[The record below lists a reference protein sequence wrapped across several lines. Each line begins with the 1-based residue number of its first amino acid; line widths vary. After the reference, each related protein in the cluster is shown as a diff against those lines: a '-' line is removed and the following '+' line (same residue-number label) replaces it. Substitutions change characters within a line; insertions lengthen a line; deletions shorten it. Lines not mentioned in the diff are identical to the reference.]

1 MPTGNEAMEAL
12 EARLRENPPMLLDGG
27 TGTEIE
33 RRGAAM
39 HEKAWSAMASLTDPD
54 IVRGVHRSY
63 LEAGA
68 ELIIANTYPSNRH
81 VMSRAGL
88 ASEFEP
94 ANRRAV
100 ELALEARAEVEAR
113 GRAAPGR
120 RLWVAGSMS
129 TTTFTGGLDSD
140 VLALGGASDHG
151 YQAQA
156 RILAGAGADL
166 LILEMMRDVEETLL
180 CLDAAQDT
188 GLPVWLGFSAE
199 RDTRGG
205 LRFYGS
211 QAPFEE
217 GVAEVLDQG
226 RAPQAVGVM
235 HSQMELVAD
244 AVAAIRRAW
253 DGPIFAYP
261 HHGIFEMPNWR
272 FDDTLEPEAFAARA
286 MDWVRLG
293 VRAVGGCCGI
303 RPPHIAALQEAL
315 ARDYGG

>member
-1 MPTGNEAMEAL
+1 MANDAMEAL
-12 EARLRENPPMLLDGG
+12 EARLREVPPMLLDGG

-39 HEKAWSAMASLTDPD
+39 HEQAWSAMASLTDPD

-88 ASEFEP
+88 AAEFEP

-100 ELALEARAEVEAR
+100 ELALEARAEVETR

-129 TTTFTGGLDSD
+129 TTTFTGGLDRD
-140 VLALGGASDHG
+140 VLTTGGAFGHG
-151 YQAQA
+151 YRAQAQ
-156 RILAGAGADL
+156 ILADAGADL
-166 LILEMMRDVEETLL
+166 LILEMMRDVDETLL
-180 CLDAAQDT
+180 CLSAAQDT

-205 LRFYGS
+205 LRFFGS
-211 QAPFEE
+211 QDPFAE
-217 GVAEVLDQG
+217 GVADVLSKGQP
-226 RAPQAVGVM
+226 PQAVGVM
-235 HSQMELVAD
+235 HSQMELTGD
-244 AVAAIRRAW
+244 AVAAIRRVW
-253 DGPIFAYP
+253 DGPIYAYP

-303 RPPHIAALQEAL
+303 RPPHIAALRDAL
-315 ARDYGG
+315 AKEYGG